1 VILALVVFKPVICTD
16 DDACTD
22 DSCDKYYGC
31 NHIEISCE
39 DNNACTNDS
48 CDMEVGCINEAIT
61 GDDFDELTSCY
72 EFASND
78 SCVYWT
84 VDLDYRT
91 GEIVAKY
98 Q

>member
-1 VILALVVFKPVICTD
+1 V
-16 DDACTD
+16 
-22 DSCDKYYGC
+22 
-31 NHIEISCE
+31 
-39 DNNACTNDS
+39 
-48 CDMEVGCINEAIT
+48 AIT
-61 GDDFDELTSCY
+61 IDYDSDDYDSGSKDDKSGSKKDSEDDYNSGSKDYDSKPGDDFDELTSCY